1 MRSKVTIVLL
11 FLNVVLFYYIFHYEK
26 ARLDERAVMEARKR
40 VYGPEVATIDSITR
54 TQNGL
59 TIKLE
64 RKEGKGETWWL
75 TQPYEWPADPYAVNR
90 MLSELQFLEHDTSF
104 TVAEMLKSGQ
114 TLAEYG
120 LEKPSIT
127 LTFTS
132 AGKSYVSKIGD
143 NTEIAN
149 RLYLLSPD
157 GDRIHVVKRSLA
169 DSVGVP
175 LDVLRSK
182 SVFTIPVFEVRSMN
196 VQTPTLKVRLQRD
209 ANARWSLEA
218 PISAR
223 ANKSKVEVTINALTD
238 GLKANDFPD
247 LSASD
252 LERTGLNAPSLSI
265 TLEGNLRRETL
276 LLGNPVPSKSNSIP
290 STSPTGGT
298 SNKTQEYYAKMENKS
313 VVFTVPISH
322 DLIEDLRN
330 AQDTLRDPHML
341 DFDIPTV
348 TAISL
353 GAPNEIGLT
362 LQQLVSGT
370 PQWQVVV
377 RLSGQAPLTNQAD
390 TAIVDELLQKLR
402 LLSKTE
408 YLSDAPTASQ
418 LENWG
423 FNRPEREITL
433 NLSSGGGPKRTDA
446 STITLQIGVGQEK
459 GVAFARTTDARF
471 VYQIL
476 PDILDATPVIARHYR
491 QRLLRTLPE
500 GARIQGLSLTERES
514 GKPIY
519 VKQLSET
526 QNTWVLAVANESEA
540 RRKAIGALLTN
551 LHTLRA
557 KEFTADLFNPDHA
570 DTRDGPRP
578 WKYRLDLNFAFP
590 SGDTSAQNPTS
601 TLFLTERFGGNT
613 QVAGTDEFGGA
624 VFEITQELLDAI
636 FTLTYREKNDPGTP
650 ASAITPADSTT
661 PIQTEPALPSP
672 SAKP

>member
-54 TQNGL
+54 TVQNGP

-104 TVAEMLKSGQ
+104 SVAELLKSGR
-114 TLAEYG
+114 TLEEYG

-132 AGKSYVSKIGD
+132 AGKNYVTKIGD

-175 LDVLRSK
+175 LDILRSK
-182 SVFTIPVFEVRSMN
+182 SVFTIPVFEVRSMT
-196 VQTPTLKVRLQRD
+196 VQTSALKVRLQRD

-238 GLKANDFPD
+238 GLKADDFPD

-252 LERTGLNAPSLSI
+252 LERTGLNSPSLSI

-276 LLGNPVPSKSNSIP
+276 LLGNPVPSNSRPSISAPGDTSSN
-290 STSPTGGT
+290 T
-298 SNKTQEYYAKMENKS
+298 KEYYAKMESKS

-322 DLIEDLRN
+322 DLLEDLRN
-330 AQDTLRDPHML
+330 AQDALRDPHIL

-353 GAPNEIGLT
+353 SAPNETGLT
-362 LQQLVSGT
+362 LQQLVPGT
-370 PQWQVVV
+370 PQWQVVI

-390 TAIVDELLQKLR
+390 TAIVDELLQKIR

-433 NLSSGGGPKRTDA
+433 NLSSGGGPKRTDPW
-446 STITLQIGVGQEK
+446 TVTLQIGVGQEK

-476 PDILDATPVIARHYR
+476 PDILDATPVVARHYR

-500 GARIQGLSLTERES
+500 GAKIQGLSLTEKDS
-514 GKPIY
+514 GKSIY

-526 QNTWVLAVANESEA
+526 QNTWVLAVANESED

-557 KEFTADLFNPDHA
+557 KEFTADQFNPDHA
-570 DTRDGPRP
+570 DTTDGPRP
-578 WKYRLDLNFAFP
+578 WKYRLNLNFAFP
-590 SGDTSAQNPTS
+590 SGDSSTQNPTS
-601 TLFLTERFGGNT
+601 TLYLTERLGGNT
-613 QVAGTDEFGGA
+613 QIAGTAEFGGA

-650 ASAITPADSTT
+650 ASTVTPAASAS
-661 PIQTEPALPSP
+661 PIQMEPALPTP

>member
-54 TQNGL
+54 SSRNGPN
-59 TIKLE
+59 IKLE
-64 RKEGKGETWWL
+64 RKADSSWWL
-75 TQPYEWPADPYAVNR
+75 TQPYDWPADPYAVTR
-90 MLSELQFLEHDTSF
+90 ILSELQFLEHETSF
-104 TVAEMLKSGQ
+104 SVADLLKSGR
-114 TLAEYG
+114 TLEEYG
-120 LEKPSIT
+120 LKNPSIT
-127 LTFTS
+127 LTFIS
-132 AGKSYVSKIGD
+132 GGKSYVSKIGD

-157 GDRIHVVKRSLA
+157 GERIHVVNRSLA

-175 LDVLRSK
+175 LEILRSK

-196 VQTPTLKVRLQRD
+196 IQTSALKVRLQRD

-223 ANKSKVEVTINALTD
+223 ANKSMVEVTINTLNV
-238 GLKANDFPD
+238 LKADDFPD

-252 LERTGLNAPSLSI
+252 LDRTGLNSPSLSI

-276 LLGNPVPSKSNSIP
+276 LLGNPVPSKSASARDI
-290 STSPTGGT
+290 SAS
-298 SNKTQEYYAKMENKS
+298 SDSSAKDQEYYAKMEGKS
-313 VVFTVPISH
+313 VVFTVPIAPK
-322 DLIEDLRN
+322 LLEALRN
-330 AQDTLRDPHML
+330 AQDTLRDPHIL

-353 GAPNEIGLT
+353 SAPNETGLT
-362 LQQLVSGT
+362 IQQLVPGT

-390 TAIVDELLQKLR
+390 TGIVDELLQKLR

-433 NLSSGGGPKRTDA
+433 NLSSGGGPKRTDP
-446 STITLQIGVGQEK
+446 STVTLQIGVGQEK

-476 PDILDATPVIARHYR
+476 PDILRATPVIARHYR
-491 QRLLRTLPE
+491 QRLLRTLPD
-500 GARIQGLSLTERES
+500 GARIQGLSLTEKDS
-514 GKPIY
+514 GKPLY

-526 QNTWVLAVANESEA
+526 QNTWVLAVANETED

-570 DTRDGPRP
+570 DTPDGPRP
-578 WKYRLDLNFAFP
+578 WKYRLDPNFAFP

-601 TLFLTERFGGNT
+601 TLFLTDRLGGNT
-613 QVAGTDEFGGA
+613 QIAGTNEFGGA
-624 VFEITQELLDAI
+624 VFEVTQELLDAI
-636 FTLTYREKNDPGTP
+636 FTLTYREKNDPGMP
-650 ASAITPADSTT
+650 ASAVAPEAPAA
-661 PIQTEPALPSP
+661 PIKPEPALPAP

>member
-54 TQNGL
+54 SSRNGP

-64 RKEGKGETWWL
+64 RKNDSWWL
-75 TQPYEWPADPYAVNR
+75 TQPYEWQADPYAVNR
-90 MLSELQFLEHDTSF
+90 MLSELQFLEHETSF
-104 TVAEMLKSGQ
+104 SVADLLKSGR

-120 LEKPSIT
+120 LENPSIT

-132 AGKSYVSKIGD
+132 GGKSYVSRIGD

-157 GDRIHVVKRSLA
+157 GDRIHVVNRSLA

-175 LDVLRSK
+175 LDILRSK

-196 VQTPTLKVRLQRD
+196 VQTSALKVRLQRD

-238 GLKANDFPD
+238 GLKADDFPN
-247 LSASD
+247 LTASD
-252 LERTGLNAPSLSI
+252 LERTGLNSPSLSI

-276 LLGNPVPSKSNSIP
+276 LLGNPVPLKSNSGP
-290 STSPTGGT
+290 NSSGAGDTSGT
-298 SNKTQEYYAKMENKS
+298 AKEYYAKMESKS
-313 VVFTVPISH
+313 VVFTVPISR
-322 DLIEDLRN
+322 DLLEDLRN
-330 AQDTLRDPHML
+330 AQDTLRDPHIL

-353 GAPNEIGLT
+353 SAPNETGLT
-362 LQQLVSGT
+362 LQQLVPGT
-370 PQWQVVV
+370 PQWQAVV
-377 RLSGQAPLTNQAD
+377 RLSGQAPLTNPAD
-390 TAIVDELLQKLR
+390 TAIIDELLQKLR

-433 NLSSGGGPKRTDA
+433 NLSSGGGPKRADP
-446 STITLQIGVGQEK
+446 STVTLQIGVGQEK

-476 PDILDATPVIARHYR
+476 PDILGATPVVTRHYR

-500 GARIQGLSLTERES
+500 GARIQGLSLVEKDS

-519 VKQLSET
+519 VKQLTEA
-526 QNTWVLAVANESEA
+526 QNTWVLAVANESED

-557 KEFTADLFNPDHA
+557 KEFTADMFNPDHA
-570 DTRDGPRP
+570 DTPDGPRP

-601 TLFLTERFGGNT
+601 TLFLTERLGGNT
-613 QVAGTDEFGGA
+613 QIAGTAEFGGA
-624 VFEITQELLDAI
+624 VFEVTQELLDAV
-636 FTLTYREKNDPGTP
+636 FTLTYREKNDPGMP
-650 ASAITPADSTT
+650 ASAVKPADSVV
-661 PIQTEPALPSP
+661 PIQPEHSLPAPST
-672 SAKP
+672 KP

>member
-26 ARLDERAVMEARKR
+26 ARLDEHAVMEARKR

-54 TQNGL
+54 SVRNGP

-64 RKEGKGETWWL
+64 RRPDSSWWL
-75 TQPYEWPADPYAVNR
+75 TQPYEWPADAYAVNR
-90 MLSELQFLEHDTSF
+90 MLGELQFLEHDTSF
-104 TVAEMLKSGQ
+104 SVADLLKSGR
-114 TLAEYG
+114 TLDEYG
-120 LEKPSIT
+120 LENPSIT

-132 AGKSYVSKIGD
+132 GGKSYVSKIGD

-175 LDVLRSK
+175 LDILRSK

-196 VQTPTLKVRLQRD
+196 VQTSALKVRLQRD
-209 ANARWSLEA
+209 ANSRWSLEA

-238 GLKANDFPD
+238 GLKADDFPD

-252 LERTGLNAPSLSI
+252 LERTGLNSPALSI

-276 LLGNPVPSKSNSIP
+276 LLGNPVASKTNSAA
-290 STSPTGGT
+290 SSPVTGG
-298 SNKTQEYYAKMENKS
+298 SDRINEYYAKMENKP

-322 DLIEDLRN
+322 DLLENLRN
-330 AQDTLRDPHML
+330 AQDALRDPHIL
-341 DFDIPTV
+341 DFEIPTV

-353 GAPNEIGLT
+353 NAPNETGLT
-362 LQQLVSGT
+362 LQQLVPGT

-433 NLSSGGGPKRTDA
+433 NLSRGGGPQRTDP
-446 STITLQIGVGQEK
+446 STVTLQIGVGPEK
-459 GVAFARTTDARF
+459 GAAFARTTDARF

-476 PDILDATPVIARHYR
+476 PDILNATPVVARHYR

-500 GARIQGLSLTERES
+500 GARIQGLSLTEKDS
-514 GKPIY
+514 GEPIY
-519 VKQLSET
+519 VKQLSEKE
-526 QNTWVLAVANESEA
+526 NTWALAVAGESEA
-540 RRKAIGALLTN
+540 RRKAIGTLLTN

-570 DTRDGPRP
+570 NTPDGPRP

-590 SGDTSAQNPTS
+590 SGDASAQNPTS
-601 TLFLTERFGGNT
+601 TLFLTERLGGNT
-613 QVAGTDEFGGA
+613 QIAGTPEFGGA
-624 VFEITQELLDAI
+624 VFEVTQELLDAI
-636 FTLTYREKNDPGTP
+636 FTLTYRGKNDPGIP
-650 ASAITPADSTT
+650 ASNAAPA
-661 PIQTEPALPSP
+661 EPAPP
-672 SAKP
+672 AASAKP